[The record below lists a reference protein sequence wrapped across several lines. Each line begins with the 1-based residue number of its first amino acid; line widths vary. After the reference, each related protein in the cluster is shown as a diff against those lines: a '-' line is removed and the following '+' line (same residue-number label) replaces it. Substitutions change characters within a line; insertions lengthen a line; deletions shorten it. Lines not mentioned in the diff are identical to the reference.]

1 MAKIELLEPIHNH
14 SGIIYYAG
22 FVNGVYTHFLGYD
35 KLTKKEQKSK
45 LLDTYKKLGY
55 LGV

>member
-1 MAKIELLEPIHNH
+1 MAKIELLEPVYNNCDT
-14 SGIIYYAG
+14 IYYAG

-35 KLTKKEQKSK
+35 KLSKKEQKSK